1 MTTDE
6 EVRYVTNI
14 ARRIGKNLRVDGLIS
29 LSELAS
35 EGWIALQE
43 AKKKYAAGRGSALTT
58 YAHRRV
64 VGAMQDYI
72 YRHAPRGYRR
82 KGGAGVPFEWPLE
95 GGVLV
100 CRYDDDRN
108 STVDDVEHKLE
119 LARVNKVVI
128 SRRLR
133 ARERKIL
140 IRRSAGEPL
149 RTLADE
155 YGISRTRVY
164 QIHVAAAQK
173 IRVIVNGG
181 GKKKII
187 KAKRRKP

>member
-1 MTTDE
+1 MTTEE
-6 EVRYVTNI
+6 EVQYVTNI
-14 ARRIGKNLRVDGLIS
+14 ARKIGRNLRVDGLIS
-29 LSELAS
+29 LSELVS
-35 EGWIALQE
+35 EGWIALQA

-82 KGGAGVPFEWPLE
+82 RGGTGAPFDWPLDGGA
-95 GGVLV
+95 LV
-100 CRYDDDRN
+100 CDYDDDRN
-108 STVDDVEHKLE
+108 SAVDAVEARVE

-140 IRRSAGEPL
+140 IRRSVGEPL
-149 RTLADE
+149 RALADE

-164 QIHVAAAQK
+164 QIHVAAAHK
-173 IRVIVNGG
+173 VRLIVSGG
-181 GKKKII
+181 GKKKIR
-187 KAKRRKP
+187 AKRRKK